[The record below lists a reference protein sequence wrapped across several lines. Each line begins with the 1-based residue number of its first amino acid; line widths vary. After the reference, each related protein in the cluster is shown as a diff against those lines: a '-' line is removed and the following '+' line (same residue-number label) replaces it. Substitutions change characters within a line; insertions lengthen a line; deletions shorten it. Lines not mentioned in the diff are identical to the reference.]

1 MLDLEKQLQEIVNK
15 INVFKDE
22 PMSKHTSLKI
32 GGNAD
37 YFIKV
42 TTVDELKKLLEFAN
56 KNKIETTIVGNGT
69 NLLVRENGIRGI
81 VIKLE
86 LKEFKIKKY
95 VNEVEITVGA
105 GMTLAALAAIA
116 LKEEFTGMEFL
127 AGIPGTIGGAVR
139 MNAGAYGGE
148 IKDILVKTR
157 YMEKNGKIKTLTL
170 KEHNFEYRNSIF
182 SKLDAI
188 IIDTTIKLKK
198 GVKEEIESKME
209 EYAVSR
215 KKSQPLEY
223 PNAGSTFKRK
233 EGVITA
239 KLIDECG
246 LKGFSIGDAEVSQ
259 KHAGFIINK
268 GKATA
273 TDVLRLVEH
282 IKKEIKNKY
291 NVDIE
296 LEILVLGEEK

>member
-1 MLDLEKQLQEIVNK
+1 MIDLEKQLQEIVSKTN
-15 INVFKDE
+15 IFKDE

-32 GGNAD
+32 GGKAD

-42 TTVDELKKLLEFAN
+42 STIDELKKLLEFAN
-56 KNKIETTIVGNGT
+56 KNKIQTTIIGNGT
-69 NLLVRENGIRGI
+69 NLLVKEGGIRGF

-86 LKEFKIKKY
+86 LKDFKIKK
-95 VNEVEITVGA
+95 NMSDVEITVGA
-105 GMTLAALAAIA
+105 GMTLATLASIA

-157 YMEKNGKIKTLTL
+157 YMEKNGKIKVLNL
-170 KEHNFEYRNSIF
+170 KEHKFEYRNSIF
-182 SKLDAI
+182 SKLDVI

-198 GVKEEIESKME
+198 GVKEEIQAKMN

-246 LKGFSIGDAEVSQ
+246 LKGFCIGDAEVSK
-259 KHAGFIINK
+259 KHAGFIINN

-273 TDVLRLVEH
+273 TDVLNLVEH
-282 IKKEIKNKY
+282 IKTEIKNKY
-291 NVDIE
+291 NIDIE
-296 LEILVLGEEK
+296 LEILVLGEEN